1 MTKSKASK
9 TVQSTKVSIQITRIL
24 GGWITAHCSYLD
36 GGRSLAFGT
45 ILAFKSEIN
54 REYWNTMEYLFVYYY
69 PTLKR

>member
-1 MTKSKASK
+1 MTKSNANK

-45 ILAFKSEIN
+45 ILAFK
-54 REYWNTMEYLFVYYY
+54 Y
-69 PTLKR
+69 

>member
-1 MTKSKASK
+1 MQIK
-9 TVQSTKVSIQITRIL
+9 QYKVEKFRYKITRIL

-45 ILAFKSEIN
+45 IFVFKSWIN
-54 REYWNTMEYLFVYYY
+54 REYCNTTEYLCVYYR

>member
-1 MTKSKASK
+1 MQIKQYK
-9 TVQSTKVSIQITRIL
+9 VQKFWYKITRIL

-45 ILAFKSEIN
+45 ISAFKSYIN
-54 REYWNTMEYLFVYYY
+54 REYGNTTEYLFVYYR